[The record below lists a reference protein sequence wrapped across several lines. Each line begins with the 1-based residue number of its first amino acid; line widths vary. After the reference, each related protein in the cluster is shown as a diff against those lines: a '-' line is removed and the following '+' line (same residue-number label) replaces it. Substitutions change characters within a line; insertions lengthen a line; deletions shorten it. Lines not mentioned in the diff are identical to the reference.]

1 MVTLKVLHL
10 ASFSG
15 NMGDNAN
22 HRGIRKIFNKYLN
35 FNMTYDELE
44 IREFYISWGKR
55 FFDSSFADLVNDN
68 DLLIIGGGNFF
79 DLYLDKSV
87 TGTTINMTEQILQ
100 KIKTPIVF
108 FGVGFDPYKGIT
120 DELINRFKRFLDNL
134 IESEKVFIS
143 LRNDGSVENI
153 KKYIGEEYVKYIC
166 KVPDGGFFTEVS
178 NLQHPELQYNV
189 KPIAINV
196 AGDMPNIRFKPELGD
211 EYLSYEGF
219 IQAFA
224 NVLCEIL
231 EEDEQVF
238 CVFVPHIYLDLKIIS
253 DILQHMKDEYRRKR
267 LTVAPYLHGEKAHDY
282 VFGIYKKAVFTIGMR
297 FHANVCPIGFNTP
310 TIPLSTQH
318 FKIRD
323 LYYELGLE
331 DRIIDVSKK
340 GFEMRFLQMFFET
353 LRERDKISRIYKSV
367 NNNLSEDMALFCSD
381 LDNWLKSKVNKA

>member
-55 FFDSSFADLVNDN
+55 FFDSSFADLVNDY

-134 IESEKVFIS
+134 LESEKVFIS

-166 KVPDGGFFTEVS
+166 KVPDGGF
-178 NLQHPELQYNV
+178 L
-189 KPIAINV
+189 
-196 AGDMPNIRFKPELGD
+196 
-211 EYLSYEGF
+211 
-219 IQAFA
+219 
-224 NVLCEIL
+224 
-231 EEDEQVF
+231 
-238 CVFVPHIYLDLKIIS
+238 
-253 DILQHMKDEYRRKR
+253 RK
-267 LTVAPYLHGEKAHDY
+267 
-282 VFGIYKKAVFTIGMR
+282 
-297 FHANVCPIGFNTP
+297 
-310 TIPLSTQH
+310 
-318 FKIRD
+318 
-323 LYYELGLE
+323 
-331 DRIIDVSKK
+331 
-340 GFEMRFLQMFFET
+340 
-353 LRERDKISRIYKSV
+353 
-367 NNNLSEDMALFCSD
+367 
-381 LDNWLKSKVNKA
+381 

>member
-55 FFDSSFADLVNDN
+55 FFDSSFADLVNDY

-134 IESEKVFIS
+134 LESEKVFIS

-166 KVPDGGFFTEVS
+166 KVPDGGFYGSKQFTASGASVQCEANS
-178 NLQHPELQYNV
+178 N
-189 KPIAINV
+189 KCC
-196 AGDMPNIRFKPELGD
+196 R
-211 EYLSYEGF
+211 
-219 IQAFA
+219 
-224 NVLCEIL
+224 
-231 EEDEQVF
+231 
-238 CVFVPHIYLDLKIIS
+238 
-253 DILQHMKDEYRRKR
+253 
-267 LTVAPYLHGEKAHDY
+267 
-282 VFGIYKKAVFTIGMR
+282 
-297 FHANVCPIGFNTP
+297 
-310 TIPLSTQH
+310 
-318 FKIRD
+318 
-323 LYYELGLE
+323 
-331 DRIIDVSKK
+331 
-340 GFEMRFLQMFFET
+340 
-353 LRERDKISRIYKSV
+353 
-367 NNNLSEDMALFCSD
+367 
-381 LDNWLKSKVNKA
+381 